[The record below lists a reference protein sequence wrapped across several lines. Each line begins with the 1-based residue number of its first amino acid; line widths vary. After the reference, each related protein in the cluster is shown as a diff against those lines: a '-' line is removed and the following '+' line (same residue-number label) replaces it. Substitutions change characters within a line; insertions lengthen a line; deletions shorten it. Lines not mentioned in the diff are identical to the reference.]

1 MFSILLMEIL
11 FTYLMLEVIQLDLNL
26 NQIIVN
32 NLNKMKVEHLK
43 QWLRCQVLFLKFS
56 LNKETGSKKVM
67 QFLLWRL
74 WKCNM

>member
-43 QWLRCQVLFLKFS
+43 Q
-56 LNKETGSKKVM
+56 
-67 QFLLWRL
+67 
-74 WKCNM
+74 